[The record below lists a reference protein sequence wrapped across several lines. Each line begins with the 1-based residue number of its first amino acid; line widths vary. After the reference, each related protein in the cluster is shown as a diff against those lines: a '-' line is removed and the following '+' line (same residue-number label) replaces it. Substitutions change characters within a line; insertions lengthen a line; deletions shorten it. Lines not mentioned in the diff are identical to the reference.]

1 MTIQIRKAER
11 SKAKLRLGMAGPSG
25 SGKTYSSLLL
35 AMGLGAKVGLI
46 DTEHGS
52 GDLYAD
58 LGDYDVISIEAPY
71 TVQKY
76 LEAMAAFESA
86 GYDVIII
93 DSLTHAW
100 AGDGGLL
107 DKQGKIADRSGNS
120 YTAWRT
126 VTPEHNQLVE
136 AMLATRC
143 HLIATVRAKQ
153 EYSQEKDDKGKSVVK
168 KLGMAPVQREGME
181 YEFTVF
187 LDLDMDHI
195 AKASKDRTS
204 LFDGQYFKVDKKVAK
219 RLLDWLNTGKEPEAR
234 PAKSVEDGEVV
245 GMDKVKLTN
254 QLDDNV
260 SEYELGFIDCLTL
273 PDLAA
278 HFDKAQKEVRGYV
291 PKLGA
296 EVVKPFL
303 DRLIA
308 AKDTRKVAM
317 AKQQQAPQ
325 TPAAD
330 LLGDGKMTPE
340 DVKSLEKL
348 GAEQGLTVSEILD
361 AAGVREISNLLRADF
376 AGVADRIKKAAAAR
390 REGQDAV
397 KTDMPGKRGRAQA
410 ARAAAGG

>member
-35 AMGLGAKVGLI
+35 GMGLGAKVGLI

-76 LEAMAAFESA
+76 LEAMAAFEGA

-187 LDLDMDHI
+187 LDLDMDHV

-204 LFDGQYFKVDKKVAK
+204 LFDGQYFKVDKKISK
-219 RLLDWLNTGKEPEAR
+219 RLLDWLNTGKEPEPR
-234 PAKSVEDGEVV
+234 PAKKVDDGEVAT
-245 GMDKVKLTN
+245 GMDKVKLAN
-254 QLDDNV
+254 QLEDITAD
-260 SEYELGFIDCLTL
+260 YELSFIALYTL

-278 HFDKAQKEVRGYV
+278 HFEKAQKEIRGFV
-291 PKLGA
+291 PQLGA
-296 EVVKPFL
+296 EVVRPFL
-303 DRLIA
+303 DRVIK
-308 AKDTRKVAM
+308 AKDTRKDKIQKDGAG
-317 AKQQQAPQ
+317 AQGD
-325 TPAAD
+325 TD
-330 LLGDGKMTPE
+330 LLGDGKLAPE
-340 DVKSLEKL
+340 DVKRLQDL
-348 GAEQGLTVSEILD
+348 GRELGLSDQETLD
-361 AAGVREISNLLRADF
+361 AVGVQDLATLLKADY
-376 AGVADRIKKAAAAR
+376 AAVSDRIKQAAEKKKKAKPARTR
-390 REGQDAV
+390 RE
-397 KTDMPGKRGRAQA
+397 RAPA
-410 ARAAAGG
+410 